1 MDFKTGHI
9 VGRILWP
16 IVTPFIV
23 AWGTRK
29 ILSWVLLAVHVPA
42 SWAEDISILASWIVF
57 GLWVYRSFK
66 KRGNNEASIGSV
78 SHTISTGA
86 KIKDFVFG
94 LQAVKFLVKLVNP
107 YAGVLVIGG
116 PGSGKSFSIVSPI
129 IAQAVRKNFT
139 GIVYDFKYPD
149 LTNKIPIHEKGQP
162 PRYYVNFDD
171 LTRSNRVNPIS
182 PDVLFSSSQAD
193 AAAHTIM
200 INLTAKGTG
209 DNFFA
214 DNAKALLAGIIWY
227 LREEHPTLCTL
238 PHAMAMVNSPIED
251 LVRLLSQ
258 NIEVRGSI
266 SSIRTALEQKAGGQL
281 AAVISTLQNSLRTI
295 NKPSLA
301 WVLSGNDFSLN
312 LNDPETPGL
321 LILSNNDDLRAVYSP
336 VLSLI
341 VSVASKRM
349 NRPDKL
355 PSMVVLD
362 EAPTLLI
369 PNFSSLP
376 ATCRS
381 HKLTTVFAAQNIS
394 QIDDMYGDKER
405 KSIIST
411 LNNQFFGSLSEQ
423 ESAEYVAK
431 MWGSEYVKQW
441 GSSVNHAK
449 PGEVF
454 DSNSDSVS
462 LTKRDRL
469 QASDVQGLAKGEF
482 LGRLVESDVSLFR
495 AKMTPETLV
504 STPVVAFAEVSQED
518 VKANFRRIQQEIEQL
533 FTPSSSHIPAASP
546 IPVAVEQPAKV
557 REQSR
562 SIEDDF

>member
-9 VGRILWP
+9 IGRILWP
-16 IVTPFIV
+16 IVLPFIA

-29 ILSWVLLAVHVPA
+29 IVSWVLLAIHVPA
-42 SWAEDISILASWIVF
+42 SWAEDISILASWVVF
-57 GLWVYRSFK
+57 GLWVYVSFSSK
-66 KRGNNEASIGSV
+66 KGSKAWIGDV
-78 SHTISTGA
+78 SHTTKTGL
-86 KIKDFVFG
+86 KVKEWVFG
-94 LQAVKFLVKLVNP
+94 LQAVKWVVKLVNP
-107 YAGVLVIGG
+107 YAGVLVVGG
-116 PGSGKSFSIVSPI
+116 PGSGKSFSIISPI

-149 LTNKIPIHEKGQP
+149 LTEKIPAHEKGQP

-238 PHAMAMVNSPIED
+238 PHAMALANSPIED
-251 LVRLLSQ
+251 LIRLLSQ
-258 NIEVRGSI
+258 NVEVRGSI
-266 SSIRTALEQKAGGQL
+266 SSIRTALEQKAGGQI

-321 LILSNNDDLRAVYSP
+321 LILSNNDELRAVYSP

-349 NRPDKL
+349 NRPGKL
-355 PSMVVLD
+355 PSMIVLD

-381 HKLTTVFAAQNIS
+381 NKLTTVFAAQNIS

-405 KSIIST
+405 KSIVST

-423 ESAEYVAK
+423 ESAEYVAR
-431 MWGSEYVKQW
+431 MWGSEYVEQR
-441 GSSVNHAK
+441 GSSVNYAK
-449 PGEVF
+449 PGEAF
-454 DSNSDSVS
+454 DSDSDSTSV
-462 LTKRDRL
+462 TKRERL
-469 QASDVQGLAKGEF
+469 QASDVQGLARGEF

-495 AKMTPETLV
+495 VKMTPETLE
-504 STPVVAFAEVSQED
+504 STPVAPFAEVSQED
-518 VKANFRRIQQEIEQL
+518 VKANFRRIQEEVEQL
-533 FTPSSSHIPAASP
+533 FSPNSSPVHAVPP
-546 IPVAVEQPAKV
+546 IPVAVEQPTKEH
-557 REQSR
+557 RQSR
-562 SIEDDF
+562 SIENDF